1 MALND
6 SELIHVYQGLHRTFP
21 EDLHIAR
28 PLVQML
34 QQQGDIHGA
43 REMAMAMAR
52 RMLARGRPGN
62 AFGFLEI
69 CKQLEHPE
77 KDEIEAMMTMAHITA
92 DTPIDVETSGGHT
105 FVLTDQLSDFEA
117 RDFFTSGSLREVSEG
132 ETIVKQGEVSRSFF
146 LILEGSMRVH
156 MDAIGGHHVEL
167 STLEP
172 GNFFGEFACV
182 YKLPRSASVTASSF
196 SLLLEFSDEAIT
208 ELIHTSPIAGER
220 LMRTVQT
227 RLVQS
232 MSYGHPAF
240 HELAEVDRKWLA
252 EDSQLLEFQD
262 GSTITRD
269 GELTDRCCIMIHGA
283 AIAHR
288 KHDGEHLEHMV
299 STGDMFGDVNSFLRL
314 PRDTIVRTDGRCLIC
329 CMPKKM
335 FQSFIN
341 AYPGFERWVEQHGK
355 KRQARLFPQEGHHPH

>member
-6 SELIHVYQGLHRTFP
+6 SELIHVYRGLHSTFP

-34 QQQGDIHGA
+34 QAQGDIHDA
-43 REMAMAMAR
+43 RDIAMMMAR

-62 AFGFLEI
+62 AIGFLEI
-69 CKQLEHPE
+69 CKQLEHP
-77 KDEIEAMMTMAHITA
+77 DQNEIDAMMTMAHITS
-92 DTPIDVETSGGHT
+92 DNPIDMETSGGHT
-105 FVLTDQLSDFEA
+105 FALIDQLSDFEA
-117 RDFFTSGSLREVSEG
+117 RDFFISGTIREVAEG
-132 ETIVKQGEVSRSFF
+132 ETIVTQGEISRTFY

-156 MDAIGGHHVEL
+156 MDAAGGHHVEL

-182 YKLPRSASVTASSF
+182 YKLPRSASVTATSHA
-196 SLLLEFSDEAIT
+196 LLLEFSDQAIT
-208 ELIHTSPIAGER
+208 ELVQHSPIAGER
-220 LMRTVQT
+220 LMQTVQT

-240 HELAEVDRKWLA
+240 RELPEADRRWMAE
-252 EDSQLLEFQD
+252 ESHLLEFQD

-269 GELTDRCCIMIHGA
+269 GELTDRCCIIVHGT

-288 KHDGEHLEHMV
+288 KHDGKHLEHRMV
-299 STGDMFGDVNSFLRL
+299 TGDIFGDVSSFLRL
-314 PRDTIVRTDGRCLIC
+314 PRDTIVRTEERCLIC

-341 AYPGFERWVEQHGK
+341 AYAGFERWIEHHGK
-355 KRQARLFPQEGHHPH
+355 ERQAVLFPQKGH